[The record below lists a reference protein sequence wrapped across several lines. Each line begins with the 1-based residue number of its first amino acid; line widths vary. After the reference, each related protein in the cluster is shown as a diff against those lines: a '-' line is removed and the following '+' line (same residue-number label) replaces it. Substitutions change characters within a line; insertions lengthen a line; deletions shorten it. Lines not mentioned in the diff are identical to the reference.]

1 MHPFR
6 IPRRARLLVPAVL
19 VLGAAVLFLTLS
31 SPSAGT
37 APADP
42 AAVAPANPATAAP
55 GNGDPFAVA
64 GVDAAGAPRVL
75 LPRVHSL
82 SDAVETVEGWIVL
95 DRRNDRIH
103 ALDPSGRIR
112 WSAGGEG
119 RGPGELDRPI
129 AITVVDSTVVVA
141 DARGTSLDR
150 FDLDGRFVARTALRA
165 TDCMGNLVRGMSPWE
180 GGDVVLLRLCLDAG
194 SGAMRVRADRVA
206 PDGAASLL
214 ASLPLKDLRR
224 PGDDLLAT
232 GVLASRGRTLYLGV
246 TSSRCVRAYRWN
258 EGSGGSEPGAMMPL
272 PPVCLPE
279 TDAVPIPEEERRRLD
294 EALERR
300 PLARSLGLSS
310 PATLP
315 PFDGIFAADSGL
327 VFRTLTSLEGRSLV
341 RVAGGAAEPIAG
353 VPATE
358 HTFVGSRSALVSWQ
372 EMAGTAL
379 RIVRLADRDERP

>member
-6 IPRRARLLVPAVL
+6 TFRRTHLLVPAVL
-19 VLGAAVLFLTLS
+19 LLGAALLLLTLR
-31 SPSAGT
+31 SPPAGS
-37 APADP
+37 APAD
-42 AAVAPANPATAAP
+42 AAVAASVD
-55 GNGDPFAVA
+55 GDPFPAA
-64 GVDAAGAPRVL
+64 GVDTAGAPRVL

-82 SDAVETVEGWIVL
+82 SDAVETDRGWIVL

-103 ALDPSGRIR
+103 ALDRSGRIG

-129 AITVVDSTVVVA
+129 AVTVVDSTVVVA

-150 FDLDGRFVARTALRA
+150 FDLDGRFLARTALRA
-165 TDCMGNLVRGMSPWE
+165 TDCMGNLVRGVSPWE
-180 GGDVVLLRLCLDAG
+180 GGAVVLLRLCLDGG
-194 SGAMRVRADRVA
+194 SGAMRVRADRIA
-206 PDGAASLL
+206 PDGTATPL

-224 PGDDLLAT
+224 PGADLLAT
-232 GVLASRGRTLYLGV
+232 GVLTSRGRTLYLGV
-246 TSSRCVRAYRWN
+246 TSSRCVQAYRWR
-258 EGSGGSEPGAMMPL
+258 EGSGGSRSGTVKPL
-272 PPVCLPE
+272 DPVCLPE
-279 TDAVPIPEEERRRLD
+279 TDPVPVPEEERRRLD
-294 EALERR
+294 EALGRR
-300 PLARSLGLSS
+300 PLARALGLSS

-327 VFRTLTSLEGRSLV
+327 VFRTLTSLEGRALV
-341 RVAGGAAEPIAG
+341 RVAGGTAAPIPA

-379 RIVRLADRDERP
+379 RIVTLPNPDEGD